1 MNALKLYFWPPRLP
15 ASEKEKKVKNRAMPR
30 MFVESEGGVG
40 FEREGGRRRGACRLL
55 EKGPR
60 GRVDSPVSL
69 LASIGTY
76 SVAS

>member
-1 MNALKLYFWPPRLP
+1 
-15 ASEKEKKVKNRAMPR
+15 
-30 MFVESEGGVG
+30 MFVKSKGGVG

-55 EKGPR
+55 ERDLKVVSIVRKGPQ

-69 LASIGTY
+69 SASIDTY